1 MTKKILIINGHP
13 RKDSLNYTMAEA
25 YRKGAEN
32 TGAKVKTLNIIDLNF
47 NEFGTVF
54 KDSEP
59 IEDVKKAQELIS
71 WADHT
76 VWVYPTWWY
85 TIPALLKAFME
96 QTLLSGFAFKYL
108 KSDKVIKWDK
118 HLKGKSARI
127 ISTMDAPPWY
137 YKLFV
142 RDPGFKTM
150 KSSLGFCG
158 INPVKRS
165 YFGSVKVS
173 TDEQITAWIKDV
185 EKLGRNLK

>member
-1 MTKKILIINGHP
+1 MALFAQKAIIINKKIEKYT
-13 RKDSLNYTMAEA
+13 RLNDGILANA
-25 YRKGAEN
+25 YKIGAEQSG
-32 TGAKVKTLNIIDLNF
+32 TEVKTLNIIDLKF

-59 IEDVKKAQELIS
+59 LEDIKKAQELIS

-85 TIPALLKAFME
+85 TIPAILKAFME

-108 KSDKVIKWDK
+108 KSDKMIKWDK
-118 HLKGKSARI
+118 YLKGKSARI

-150 KSSLGFCG
+150 KSSLVFCG
-158 INPVKRS
+158 IKPVKRS
-165 YFGSVKVS
+165 YFGSVKILS
-173 TDEQITAWIKDV
+173 KC
-185 EKLGRNLK
+185 N